1 MHVMRHSF
9 ASHLIR
15 HGDVNLE
22 QLRKLMGHA
31 DLRQTQRYS
40 HLNKQSLRETVKK
53 LEKSSAS

>member
-1 MHVMRHSF
+1 
-9 ASHLIR
+9 LIR